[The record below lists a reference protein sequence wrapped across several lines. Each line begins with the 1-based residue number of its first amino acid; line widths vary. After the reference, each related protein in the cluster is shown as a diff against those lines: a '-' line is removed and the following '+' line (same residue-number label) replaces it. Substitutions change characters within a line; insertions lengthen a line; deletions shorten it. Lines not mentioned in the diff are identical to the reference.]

1 MKRVKSM
8 CAKYDTNVW
17 WDIDDI
23 ARAYEFDTEDIVNIE
38 VVKWVQLEIT
48 LKDGT
53 VHSIEGS
60 SDTDA
65 TDWKWSVKEEYFDKD
80 FRELDVD
87 DLERYEEEC

>member
-1 MKRVKSM
+1 MKRVKSI

-53 VHSIEGS
+53 VHSIFGG
-60 SDTDA
+60 SDTEA